1 MSKKKVRA
9 GHRGFLT
16 GVLPDVDECLNSYE
30 AEKKVELVKWHTVL
44 KEQLD
49 KILPL
54 DEEIYAELIADEKST
69 EEDITAE
76 IDRAAR
82 LKADVLQRLAAIDEK
97 LAVLQSGLSESQHMS
112 GPPSSPYQN
121 VVENGATSSSANSK
135 TVRVKLPKLEVRKF
149 SGKLEEWQEF
159 WDSFESAIHANDSLS
174 NVDKFSYLR
183 GLLLE
188 PARSAIVGFALTSA
202 NYEAAVELLKKR
214 FGKKTAIQRTLVNE
228 LLNTRPVFNESD
240 TARLRGLYD
249 FVETKY
255 RALQA
260 LNVDERTYSE
270 IVVPMLL
277 ERIPDSVRLTITRG
291 KQYLEWTLKD
301 LLDSLLTEV
310 ELREDHNLTAQRG
323 GSNDRRKGPQTASEK
338 EGTRDVHSA
347 LEATPQKIAKRCKT
361 SRNVRDFYLN
371 SVDVLIV

>member
-16 GVLPDVDECLNSYE
+16 GVLPDVDECLNNYE
-30 AEKKVELVKWHTVL
+30 AEKKVELAKWHKVL

-97 LAVLQSGLSESQHMS
+97 LAVLQPGLSENQHMS

-188 PARSAIVGFALTSA
+188 PARSAIAGFALTSA

-277 ERIPDSVRLTITRG
+277 ERIPDSIRLTITLG

-310 ELREDHNLTAQRG
+310 ELQEDHNLTAQRG
-323 GSNDRRKGPQTASEK
+323 GSNDRRKGPQTAS
-338 EGTRDVHSA
+338 A
-347 LEATPQKIAKRCKT
+347 LLTTKGDKRCVFCLGSHPPEDLQKGARHQGT
-361 SRNVRDFYLN
+361 
-371 SVDVLIV
+371 

>member
-16 GVLPDVDECLNSYE
+16 GVLPDVDECLYSYE

-76 IDRAAR
+76 IDRAAK

-97 LAVLQSGLSESQHMS
+97 LTVQTGLSESQNMS
-112 GPPSSPYQN
+112 GSPSSPYQN

-159 WDSFESAIHANDSLS
+159 WDSFENAI
-174 NVDKFSYLR
+174 R
-183 GLLLE
+183 
-188 PARSAIVGFALTSA
+188 
-202 NYEAAVELLKKR
+202 
-214 FGKKTAIQRTLVNE
+214 
-228 LLNTRPVFNESD
+228 
-240 TARLRGLYD
+240 
-249 FVETKY
+249 
-255 RALQA
+255 
-260 LNVDERTYSE
+260 
-270 IVVPMLL
+270 
-277 ERIPDSVRLTITRG
+277 
-291 KQYLEWTLKD
+291 
-301 LLDSLLTEV
+301 
-310 ELREDHNLTAQRG
+310 
-323 GSNDRRKGPQTASEK
+323 
-338 EGTRDVHSA
+338 
-347 LEATPQKIAKRCKT
+347 
-361 SRNVRDFYLN
+361 
-371 SVDVLIV
+371 